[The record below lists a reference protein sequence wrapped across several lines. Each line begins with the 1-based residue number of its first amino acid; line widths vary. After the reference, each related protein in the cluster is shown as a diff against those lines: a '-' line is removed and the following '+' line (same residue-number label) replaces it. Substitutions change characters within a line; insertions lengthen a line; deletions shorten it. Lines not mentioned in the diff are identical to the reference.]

1 MRRHLPCEGS
11 VRRSVQRLSERYKAT
26 PEQPKATARAYL
38 EYARGFKE
46 ELIGGWYTQEYY
58 HDRELG
64 IGSATVRFD
73 LPGGGYWER
82 LIDQPHRFGKKKAR
96 FSYGTS
102 HKGNWWCPPC
112 VDLLATDELWIV
124 EGIFDAIALVHNGI
138 SAVSIMSCNNHP
150 EKAPGGAGR

>member
-1 MRRHLPCEGS
+1 M
-11 VRRSVQRLSERYKAT
+11 
-26 PEQPKATARAYL
+26 TA
-38 EYARGFKE
+38 
-46 ELIGGWYTQEYY
+46 
-58 HDRELG
+58 
-64 IGSATVRFD
+64 S
-73 LPGGGYWER
+73 WER

-138 SAVSIMSCNNHP
+138 SAVSIMSCNNYP
-150 EKAPGGAGR
+150 EKALAALAADCKANGSKLPPLICG